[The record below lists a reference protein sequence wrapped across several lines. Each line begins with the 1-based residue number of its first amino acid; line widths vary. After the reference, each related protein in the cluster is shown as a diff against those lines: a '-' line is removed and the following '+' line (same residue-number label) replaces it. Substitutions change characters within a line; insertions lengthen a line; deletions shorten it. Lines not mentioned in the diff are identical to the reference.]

1 MFSLVQDNPEVTM
14 DCIIHMA
21 QNITPSQRA
30 KVCHLLATM
39 DNTTTSWSHISTHRE
54 DMSFESLLYN
64 LNNNAYELFIYIY
77 IYKFLDQIIGQ

>member
-1 MFSLVQDNPEVTM
+1 LKEDLNFFLHYMFSLVQANPEVTM

-39 DNTTTSWSHISTHRE
+39 DNSTTS
-54 DMSFESLLYN
+54 
-64 LNNNAYELFIYIY
+64 
-77 IYKFLDQIIGQ
+77 